1 MCRNAKM
8 QTHVNGMSRAAWCRA
23 DRSHC
28 GPPQD
33 RLPAVLVKCITHKNT
48 ICPLL
53 KHCATAAAL
62 PTTLTPDNA
71 LTIVCLVP
79 RSTLSAPSVP
89 LSAPTAADGLAMRHR
104 RRVAV
109 SIFGFHPSSLSVE
122 CVPSQCS
129 HGYSTSAILRS
140 SRTAQPFRIDPAR
153 LLQAANL
160 VGCAVTF
167 SQSIRSVS
175 APPQSP
181 SLTSAPDRRGPY
193 SSPAARLWPLRSVR
207 WQPPGPF

>member
-1 MCRNAKM
+1 M
-8 QTHVNGMSRAAWCRA
+8 QICKRM
-23 DRSHC
+23 
-28 GPPQD
+28 
-33 RLPAVLVKCITHKNT
+33 LPAACCLASHRLHGAGPAACGADQVHHAQEHDLPAAQALRHRRRASNHPHARQRAHDCMLSTTKYAE
-48 ICPLL
+48 CPLSTSERT
-53 KHCATAAAL
+53 HCRRRPSDA
-62 PTTLTPDNA
+62 P
-71 LTIVCLVP
+71 P
-79 RSTLSAPSVP
+79 RC
-89 LSAPTAADGLAMRHR
+89 

-129 HGYSTSAILRS
+129 HGYSTSAIVRS
-140 SRTAQPFRIDPAR
+140 SCTAQPFRIDPAR

-193 SSPAARLWPLRSVR
+193 SSPAARLWPLWSVR